1 MNRKGYTLLEMLV
14 AMFCIAISLLLLTG
28 ILKPLLSIQ
37 KASYLSEDILGIR
50 QLRLLLAQSYHVQ
63 VEEDKLTFRYHG
75 EEARLLLHNHRLV
88 RQGGYVIYLKDL
100 DAIRFDQKG
109 NQIYLY
115 WRRENDEKNALLTYR
130 E

>member
-37 KASYLSEDILGIR
+37 EPSYISEDILGIR
-50 QLRLLLAQSYHVQ
+50 QLRLLLAQSYHLQ
-63 VEEDKLTFRYHG
+63 VN
-75 EEARLLLHNHRLV
+75 EAKLLLHNHRLV
-88 RQGGYVIYLKDL
+88 RQEGYIIYLKDL
-100 DAIRFDQKG
+100 DAIHFKQKG

-115 WRRENDEKNALLTYR
+115 WRREQDEKHALLTYR

>member
-37 KASYLSEDILGIR
+37 EPSYI
-50 QLRLLLAQSYHVQ
+50 SYHLQ
-63 VEEDKLTFRYHG
+63 VDEDKLTFRYHG
-75 EEARLLLHNHRLV
+75 NEAKLLLHNHRLV
-88 RQGGYVIYLKDL
+88 RQEGYIIYLKDL
-100 DAIRFDQKG
+100 DAIHFKQKG

-115 WRRENDEKNALLTYR
+115 WRREQDEKHALLTYR

>member
-37 KASYLSEDILGIR
+37 KPSYISEDILGIR
-50 QLRLLLAQSYHVQ
+50 QLRLLLAQSYHLQ
-63 VEEDKLTFRYHG
+63 VDEDKLTFRYHG
-75 EEARLLLHNHRLV
+75 KEAKLLLHNHRLV
-88 RQGGYVIYLKDL
+88 RQKGYIIYLKDL
-100 DAIRFDQKG
+100 DAIHFKQKG

-115 WRRENDEKNALLTYR
+115 WRREQDEKHALLTYR